1 MVDGYGRNI
10 DYLRISVTDKC
21 NLRCRYCMPDGI
33 VPVPLVP
40 MKEIL
45 SIEEIVFVVR
55 VMAELGIKKIKIT
68 GGEPLVRKGCVTLIR
83 MLRSIPGIE
92 DVTLTTNGVLLEE
105 MLPELTD
112 AGLSAVNISIDTM
125 DREKY
130 RMITGFD
137 HLDRVLSSVEAAV
150 RQGLL
155 VKINAVSA
163 DWNASAGQDITNNKS
178 GAVSP
183 VDGELQDIIEYA
195 RNRDI
200 CVRFIE
206 MMPIGF
212 GRDYP
217 SVPHSVLIPA
227 VMEKYEGMEADEK
240 KYGNGPAVYYRIPGF
255 TGRIGFIS
263 AINDS
268 FCRSC
273 NRIRLT
279 TNGYLKTCL
288 CYDRGSSL
296 MNVIRGEYSQNEKC
310 GILKKIIKEAIMDK
324 PEKHCFEEKGN
335 ISERHVMSY
344 IGG

>member
-21 NLRCRYCMPDGI
+21 NLRCSYCMPNGI
-33 VPVPLVP
+33 APALLLP

-55 VMAELGIKKIKIT
+55 VMADLGIKKIKIT

-83 MLRSIPGIE
+83 MLKGIPGIE

-105 MLPELTD
+105 MLPDLAD

-137 HLDRVLSSVEAAV
+137 HLDKVLSSVEEAV

-163 DWNASAGQDITNNKS
+163 DWNASAGGYADYNKS
-178 GAVSP
+178 RSGPSV
-183 VDGELQDIIEYA
+183 VGEKQDLIEYA
-195 RNRDI
+195 RYRDI

-206 MMPIGF
+206 MMPIGY

-217 SVPHSVLIPA
+217 SIPHSVLIPA
-227 VMEKYEGMEADEK
+227 VMEKYEGMEVDEK
-240 KYGNGPAVYYRIPGF
+240 KYGNGPAVYYKIPGF
-255 TGRIGFIS
+255 VGRIGFIS
-263 AINDS
+263 AINDN
-268 FCRSC
+268 FCGSC

-288 CYDRGSSL
+288 CYDRGMTL
-296 MNVIRGEYSQNEKC
+296 MNVIRGEYSQNEKSAL
-310 GILKKIIKEAIMDK
+310 LKKIIKETIKDK